1 MHFFIRLS
9 TKLMHLRKTTIGIII
24 GVFVLFSASVA
35 YSIEPSTFGDWFNA
49 FYWVLTTMATVGY
62 GDYFME
68 SAEGKIFTIFLYIF
82 GIGLLSLVIGKV
94 VDSIAEVQRKRGA
107 GLLSYQ
113 GQGHVVIV
121 NWSKKAKSAIEEILC
136 YDPRTHIVLIDES
149 SHHPVEHMEQVHFV
163 SGDPASDEVL
173 TKASIATCRA
183 AIVFADERIEESA
196 LVDGKSLLIVSS
208 IERLASDVHT
218 TVEITQEQHV
228 QNFRHAHVN
237 EFILS
242 HDAISRLAVRAALQE
257 GSSDVISQL
266 LSRGN
271 GSDLYEVAANPSWKT
286 YRDAFDDLLLQG
298 ATLIADRDDLA
309 INRKLDAPLPAEAK
323 LYVVAD
329 AETHRKISMGRARK

>member
-1 MHFFIRLS
+1 MHLFIRLS
-9 TKLMHLRKTTIGIII
+9 TKLMHLSKTTIGIII
-24 GVFVLFSASVA
+24 SGFVLFSASAA
-35 YSIEPSTFGDWFNA
+35 YSIEPETFGNWFNA

-94 VDSIAEVQRKRGA
+94 VDSFAEIQRKRGA
-107 GLLSYQ
+107 GLLNFQ
-113 GQGHVVIV
+113 GKNHVVIV
-121 NWSKKAKSAIEEILC
+121 NWSRKAKSAIEEILC
-136 YDPRTHIVLIDES
+136 YDPRAHIVLIDDS
-149 SHHPVEHMEQVHFV
+149 VRHPLEHMEQVHFV
-163 SGDPASDEVL
+163 SGDPAADDVL
-173 TKASIATCRA
+173 NKASIANCRA

-196 LVDGKSLLIVSS
+196 LVDGKSLLVVSS
-208 IERLASDVHT
+208 IERLAPDVHT

-228 QNFRHAHVN
+228 PNFRHAHVN

-271 GSDLYEVAANPSWKT
+271 GSDLYEVAVDSSWKT
-286 YRDAFDDLLLQG
+286 YRDAFDALLMQG

-329 AETHRKISMGRARK
+329 AETHRKIAGKRS

>member
-9 TKLMHLRKTTIGIII
+9 TKVMRLRKTTIGIII
-24 GVFVLFSASVA
+24 AAFVLLSSSIA
-35 YSIEPSTFGDWFNA
+35 YTIEPSTFGNWFNS
-49 FYWVLTTMATVGY
+49 FYWVMTTMATVGY
-62 GDYFME
+62 GDYFMVTP
-68 SAEGKIFTIFLYIF
+68 AGQIFTIFLYIF

-94 VDSIAEVQRKRGA
+94 IDSIAEVQRKRGA
-107 GLLSYQ
+107 GLLSFQ
-113 GQGHVVIV
+113 GQGHVIII
-121 NWSKKAKSAIEEILC
+121 NWSKKAKSAIDEILC
-136 YDPRTHIVLIDES
+136 YEPNAQIVLIDES
-149 SHHPVEHMEQVHFV
+149 QKHPLEHMEQVHFV
-163 SGDPASDEVL
+163 SGDPSADDVL
-173 TKASIATCRA
+173 TKAGIANCRA
-183 AIVFADERIEESA
+183 AIVFADERIEASA

-208 IERLASDVHT
+208 IERIAPDVHT

-228 QNFRHAHVN
+228 QNFHHAQVN

-271 GSDLYEVAANPSWKT
+271 GSDLYEVAVNPVWKT

-309 INRKLDAPLPAEAK
+309 INRKLDTPIRAGAK

-329 AETHRKISMGRARK
+329 AETHRRISGKTGRM